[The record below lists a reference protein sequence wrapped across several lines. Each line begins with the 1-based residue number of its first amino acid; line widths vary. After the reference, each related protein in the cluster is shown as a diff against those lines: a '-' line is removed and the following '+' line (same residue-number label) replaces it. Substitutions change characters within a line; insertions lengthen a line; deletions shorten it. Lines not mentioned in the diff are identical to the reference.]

1 MKLSRFDG
9 FRRGYSAF
17 NKATPPSAKLLL
29 ILLLLG
35 AVVVGY
41 ALYEDYQ
48 FNRVSAAEH
57 LTLVLVPIV
66 VFFAVFRFV
75 TMTRSPFIER
85 ALHLLNSEASNSN
98 FSHYQPLSSA
108 DYPRTYRTSLVWRAF
123 NLTFGFGFISLG
135 VSHLRS
141 ALAGPQVNVFWLM
154 WVIFFPVVGILAILY
169 DLKYRVVL
177 FADSIEVRNLASTRV
192 LRRDE
197 ILGRRLVQTGYR
209 IRYQTILLAPR
220 GAQRP
225 LRVDLVLKTDSAFW
239 EWMNTVP
246 DLDVP

>member
-108 DYPRTYRTSLVWRAF
+108 DYPRTYRMSLGWRALHLIF
-123 NLTFGFGFISLG
+123 EFWAISAG
-135 VSHLRS
+135 VSTLRS
-141 ALAGPQVNVFWLM
+141 ALAGPQVRVRLVPGILFT
-154 WVIFFPVVGILAILY
+154 IGGILAMVQNV
-169 DLKYRVVL
+169 KYRAVL
-177 FADSIEVRNLASTRV
+177 SADSIEVRNLASTRV

>member
-1 MKLSRFDG
+1 MVPFSRSKRKFRVPLSGMLTQKQQLIF
-9 FRRGYSAF
+9 
-17 NKATPPSAKLLL
+17 LL
-29 ILLLLG
+29 
-35 AVVVGY
+35 V
-41 ALYEDYQ
+41 Q
-48 FNRVSAAEH
+48 
-57 LTLVLVPIV
+57 IV

-75 TMTRSPFIER
+75 TTTRSPFIER

-123 NLTFGFGFISLG
+123 HLILGFAFISFG

-154 WVIFFPVVGILAILY
+154 WGIFFPVVGILAMLY

-177 FADSIEVRNLASTRV
+177 FADRIEVQNLVSTRV

-197 ILGRRLVQTGYR
+197 ILGRRLVQGGE
-209 IRYQTILLAPR
+209 YQIMRLVPR

-225 LRVDLVLKTDSAFW
+225 LGVLLVLKTDSAFW

-246 DLDVP
+246 DLDAQDQL